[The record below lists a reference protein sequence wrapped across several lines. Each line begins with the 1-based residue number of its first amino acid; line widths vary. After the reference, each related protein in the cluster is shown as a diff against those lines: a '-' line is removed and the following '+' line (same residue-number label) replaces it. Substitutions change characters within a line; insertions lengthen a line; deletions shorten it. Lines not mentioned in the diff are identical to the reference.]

1 MPVQKSYARIHP
13 ERLQVA
19 DIGLEIYDGLAEFPS
34 ETKKTR
40 AENRQALC
48 WDTLPSG
55 NVPLGKIILQTQCAN
70 IHAEIMQ
77 RQGKPKLNLKYP
89 TRAIAQGKT
98 YLCDFQ
104 DRF

>member
-1 MPVQKSYARIHP
+1 
-13 ERLQVA
+13 
-19 DIGLEIYDGLAEFPS
+19 
-34 ETKKTR
+34 
-40 AENRQALC
+40 
-48 WDTLPSG
+48 
-55 NVPLGKIILQTQCAN
+55 
-70 IHAEIMQ
+70 MQ